1 MQHESLFL
9 TYTRA
14 EASDLLE
21 FSELFSRIHGSDHI
35 IEGQKITNEISS
47 HRIHYP
53 DLWRKYWNLQPEI
66 RFQIPGDVISVIY
79 DRGGVKSYIQS
90 YLHDD
95 NSNGID
101 EKITDDAV
109 SKPAHYNN
117 YEMETI
123 EAIKGQSTT
132 DEFSGFL
139 KGNIIK
145 YIARYKF
152 KNGVEDLE
160 KAKFYLS
167 VLIGITQGDSLPDII
182 TDLEAKEWN

>member
-1 MQHESLFL
+1 MQDKILFL
-9 TYTRA
+9 TYTRP
-14 EASDLLE
+14 EASNLLQ
-21 FSELFSRIHGSDHI
+21 FSELLSTIQGFDYTD
-35 IEGQKITNEISS
+35 QKIVNELSS
-47 HRIHYP
+47 HRIEYA
-53 DLWRKYWNLQPEI
+53 DLWKKYRGLNREMRRL
-66 RFQIPGDVISVIY
+66 FADDVVTTNWDI
-79 DRGGVKSYIQS
+79 GGVKSYIQS

-95 NSNGID
+95 NSNGIY
-101 EKITDDAV
+101 EKTTDDVV

-152 KNGVEDLE
+152 KNGVEDLN

-167 VLIGITQGDSLPDII
+167 VLIGITEGDSLTDVL
-182 TDLEAKEWN
+182 TDLEGK

>member
-1 MQHESLFL
+1 MKNKLLFL
-9 TYTRA
+9 TYTRP

-21 FSELFSRIHGSDHI
+21 FSELFSRIHSSNHI
-35 IEGQKITNEISS
+35 VEGQKITNEISS

-53 DLWRKYWNLQPEI
+53 DLWKKYQGLNREMRCL
-66 RFQIPGDVISVIY
+66 FAYDVENTNWDI
-79 DRGGVKSYIQS
+79 GGVKRYIQS
-90 YLHDD
+90 YLNDD

-101 EKITDDAV
+101 EKITDDVV

-123 EAIKGQSTT
+123 EAIKGQSTP

-167 VLIGITQGDSLPDII
+167 VLIGIIQGDSLTNII
-182 TDLEAKEWN
+182 TDLEGKEWN